1 MTNYNSRA
9 AIYAMFTAFTVMTM
23 IPSAMTLPVV

>member
-9 AIYAMFTAFTVMTM
+9 AIYALFTAFTVITL
-23 IPSAMTLPVV
+23 IPSVMTLPVV